1 MGYMGE
7 RTEEKVA
14 RKLAKKQKLVNV
26 AAKRMKADLVL
37 KNATYLNVFS
47 SEFCVGDIAVSD
59 GLIAGVGEYEG
70 VREVDVSG
78 KFVCPGLID
87 AHIHLESS
95 MVSPA
100 EFARAVVRHGTTTV
114 ICDPHEIANVM
125 GVDGMTCQNCQRHV
139 DNALNNLPDTLAE
152 VNLSARNVTVWTKGD
167 ADEEVIRK
175 AIRDAGYLPLRTKEK
190 V

>member
-125 GVDGMTCQNCQRHV
+125 GVDGIRYMMEATEG
-139 DNALNNLPDTLAE
+139 LPLDVHFMLPSCVPAT
-152 VNLSARNVTVWTKGD
+152 D
-167 ADEEVIRK
+167 MDESGAKLDFR
-175 AIRDAGYLPLRTKEK
+175 AIRACWVWRR
-190 V
+190 

>member
-95 MVSPA
+95 MV
-100 EFARAVVRHGTTTV
+100 
-114 ICDPHEIANVM
+114 
-125 GVDGMTCQNCQRHV
+125 
-139 DNALNNLPDTLAE
+139 
-152 VNLSARNVTVWTKGD
+152 
-167 ADEEVIRK
+167 
-175 AIRDAGYLPLRTKEK
+175 
-190 V
+190 

>member
-14 RKLAKKQKLVNV
+14 RQLAKKQKLVNV

-70 VREVDVSG
+70 VREVDVIG
-78 KFVCPGLID
+78 KFVCPGIIY
-87 AHIHLESS
+87 AHIHL
-95 MVSPA
+95 
-100 EFARAVVRHGTTTV
+100 
-114 ICDPHEIANVM
+114 
-125 GVDGMTCQNCQRHV
+125 
-139 DNALNNLPDTLAE
+139 
-152 VNLSARNVTVWTKGD
+152 
-167 ADEEVIRK
+167 
-175 AIRDAGYLPLRTKEK
+175 
-190 V
+190 